1 MNTPHSDAPL
11 SAGTE
16 QFDASIGGYDVP
28 VGITNPPIDDLLER
42 ASSKYAVVI
51 YGAKRARQI
60 NDYYNQLGDGILEYV
75 GPLVEPGLQEKPLSI
90 ALREIQSDL
99 LEHTEGE

>member
-1 MNTPHSDAPL
+1 M
-11 SAGTE
+11 AGR
-16 QFDASIGGYDVP
+16 DK
-28 VGITNPPIDDLLER
+28 GIIDPPIDALLEKVD
-42 ASSKYAVVI
+42 SKYQLVI
-51 YGAKRARQI
+51 YASKRARQI

-90 ALREIQSDL
+90 AMREIHSDL

>member
-1 MNTPHSDAPL
+1 M
-11 SAGTE
+11 AGR
-16 QFDASIGGYDVP
+16 DK
-28 VGITNPPIDDLLER
+28 GIIDPPIDALLEKVD
-42 ASSKYAVVI
+42 SKYQLVI
-51 YGAKRARQI
+51 YASKRARQI

-90 ALREIQSDL
+90 AMREIHGDL